1 MIYNTDT
8 ESGEFMESI
17 SDYVKKFGS
26 FRFSEMGVTEVDNAV
41 FSRLAYLDLT
51 PFAGMTL
58 SEAAEKY
65 ENDDNSNKIF
75 SETVDLLKNAG
86 NTIRFGYIT
95 IEGCREIVSE
105 DMQTAF
111 YAVTFATDKNTF
123 FIAFRGTDDKIVSF
137 YEDAKLAYAFPV
149 ASQTSALSYVTGEL
163 QLHDGKFFLGGH
175 SKGGNLA
182 VFAFLFL
189 REEEKDR
196 IIRVYNNDGPG
207 FPQEIADILF
217 TRKNCEKIYNLMP
230 EDSIIGRMLSD
241 GGKTKII
248 KSSASGVSQHNMFT
262 WEINGAGFKAVKRFS
277 MFSEYMEDT
286 LTQSLETLPP
296 ERMKDAANAVFEIA
310 KSSGIKSL
318 KDINIKN
325 YRSLIPAAAEMKK
338 LVDDETDDIP
348 VIVRTLAKSM
358 VDSMSV
364 EKIVERSMPE
374 VMSKIDEIA
383 EKIKNKA
390 EEKNE
395 S

>member
-8 ESGEFMESI
+8 ESGEIMENI
-17 SDYVKKFGS
+17 CDYVKRFGS
-26 FRFSEMGVTEVDNAV
+26 IRFSDMGINEADNAV

-65 ENDDNSNKIF
+65 ESDDNSNKIF
-75 SETVDLLKNAG
+75 TQTVDLLKSAG

-95 IEGCREIVSE
+95 IDGCREIVSE
-105 DMQTAF
+105 DLQTAF
-111 YAVTFATDKNTF
+111 YAVTFATDKKTF

-137 YEDAKLAYAFPV
+137 YEDAKLAYAFPI
-149 ASQTSALSYVTGEL
+149 ASQTSALSFVTEEL
-163 QLHDGKFFLGGH
+163 QMREGKFFLGGH

-189 REEEKDR
+189 REDEKDR

-207 FPQEIADILF
+207 FPQEIADLLF
-217 TRKNCEKIYNLMP
+217 TRKNCEKIYNIMP

-248 KSSASGVSQHNMFT
+248 KSSAAGVAQHNIFT

-277 MFSEYMEDT
+277 MLSEYMEDT

-310 KSSGIKSL
+310 KNSGIKSL

-325 YRSLIPAAAEMKK
+325 YKSLIPAVSEMKK
-338 LVDDETDDIP
+338 LVDNETDDIP
-348 VIVRTLAKSM
+348 VIVRTLAKSL

-390 EEKNE
+390 EKKNE
-395 S
+395 N

>member
-1 MIYNTDT
+1 
-8 ESGEFMESI
+8 MENI
-17 SDYVKKFGS
+17 SDYIKRFGS
-26 FRFSEMGVTEVDNAV
+26 FRFSEMGITEADNAV

-65 ENDDNSNKIF
+65 ESGDDSNKIL
-75 SETVDLLKNAG
+75 SETCDLLKEAG

-111 YAVTFATDKNTF
+111 YAVTFAADKKTF

-163 QLHDGKFFLGGH
+163 QLRDGKFFLGGH

-189 REEEKDR
+189 RDEEKDR

-207 FPQEIADILF
+207 FPREIADILF

-248 KSSASGVSQHNMFT
+248 KSSASGAAQHNIFT
-262 WEINGAGFKAVKRFS
+262 WEISGEGFKAAKRFS

-286 LTQSLETLPP
+286 LAQSLETLEP

-310 KSSGIKSL
+310 KNSGIKSL

-325 YRSLIPAAAEMKK
+325 YRSLLPAAAEMKK
-338 LVDDETDDIP
+338 LVDSDADDIP

-374 VMSKIDEIA
+374 VMSRIDELA
-383 EKIKNKA
+383 EKIKSRND
-390 EEKNE
+390 ENSEG
-395 S
+395 